1 MRGLESVLCSR
12 GAHADDFLS
21 AEVRADEGEAAD
33 PRRQR
38 ASGLKEVLAGLHVAL
53 EGETNAQHKHEIQQH
68 DEPINERQLQS
79 CSLGQNQSRCV
90 LLNSFQG
97 RRSLMVASTMHS
109 RYGIQQLW
117 FCFGIRKPL

>member
-38 ASGLKEVLAGLHVAL
+38 ASGLKEVLAGLHIAL

-79 CSLGQNQSRCV
+79 CSLRRNHSRSVPVGFISMSPLHDGRVDDAFSFRDTTTLV
-90 LLNSFQG
+90 LLWN
-97 RRSLMVASTMHS
+97 T
-109 RYGIQQLW
+109 
-117 FCFGIRKPL
+117 